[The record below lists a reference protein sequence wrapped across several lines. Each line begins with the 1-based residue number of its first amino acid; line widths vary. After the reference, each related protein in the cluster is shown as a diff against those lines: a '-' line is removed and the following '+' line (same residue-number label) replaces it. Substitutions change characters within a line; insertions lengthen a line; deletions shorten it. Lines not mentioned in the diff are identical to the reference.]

1 MGGETPMDW
10 IARYHRRRA
19 LRRQQDKE
27 QIMLWRQ
34 TSESLAKSIHQLCGL
49 CDDLIGVIESADVA
63 EDKRELMESLPAKV
77 ESVRQY
83 ALCIAAE
90 ANIPG
95 SASQLQ
101 DNDPYS
107 LADLRRIMDNFAG

>member
-1 MGGETPMDW
+1 MDW

-27 QIMLWRQ
+27 QIVLWRQ
-34 TSESLAKSIHQLCGL
+34 TSESLAKSIEHLCGL
-49 CDDLIGVIESADVA
+49 CDDLIDVIESTEVA
-63 EDKRELMESLPAKV
+63 EDKRLIMESLPAKV

-95 SASQLQ
+95 SGAQIQ
-101 DNDPYS
+101 PDDPYS
-107 LADLRRIMDNFAG
+107 LTSLRRIMDNPAGPPSGGA

>member
-1 MGGETPMDW
+1 M
-10 IARYHRRRA
+10 
-19 LRRQQDKE
+19 RRQQDKE

-34 TSESLAKSIHQLCGL
+34 TSESLAKSIEHLCGL
-49 CDDLIGVIESADVA
+49 CDDLIDVIESTEVGD
-63 EDKRELMESLPAKV
+63 EKRQLMESLPAKV

-95 SASQLQ
+95 SSTRPAQE
-101 DNDPYS
+101 DPYS
-107 LADLRRIMDNFAG
+107 LTDLRRIMDNFAGPPTGGGLDATSSFD